1 MNENAS
7 PAHHRGAHRY
17 DQKISRIIDA
27 YLRGMP
33 PVATHG
39 ETHAIV
45 AWRAG
50 REVFAVHG
58 SGYDTAC
65 GPGVTHISW
74 SMAKSM
80 THALVGFMV
89 LDGLV
94 DIDQPAAVPEWRD
107 DERSAITLR
116 HLLEM
121 RSGLEWVEDYVDGER
136 SHVIDMLFGSG
147 KDDHAAFGAA
157 LPLRHRPGTHWEY
170 SSGTTNI
177 ICRILGDIVG
187 GAGPDER
194 RTRMA
199 SFIDLRLFRP
209 LGMSSATAKF
219 DSAGTFVG
227 SSFVYATAADFVRF
241 GRLYVDGRSPAG
253 TELLPVGW
261 RDEARATV
269 ANDPETGNGY
279 GHHWWTWPQLP
290 GSLVATGYE
299 GQYTI
304 VLPEDDLVVV
314 RLGKSPAE
322 IRRNVVD
329 DLVALVGEL
338 RHMRD

>member
-1 MNENAS
+1 
-7 PAHHRGAHRY
+7 
-17 DQKISRIIDA
+17 
-27 YLRGMP
+27 MP
-33 PVATHG
+33 PVETHG

-50 REVFAVHG
+50 REIFAAYG
-58 SGYDTAC
+58 SGYATEC

-94 DIDQPAAVPEWRD
+94 DIDQPAAVPEWCD
-107 DERSAITLR
+107 DERAGITLR

-121 RSGLEWVEDYVDGER
+121 RSGLEWVEDYVDGDR
-136 SHVIDMLFGSG
+136 SHVIEMLFGSG
-147 KDDHAAFGAA
+147 KDDHAAYATSR
-157 LPLRHRPGTHWEY
+157 PLRHRPGTHWEY

-177 ICRILGDIVG
+177 ICRILGDVVG
-187 GAGPDER
+187 GSGPDAR
-194 RTRMA
+194 RARMTT
-199 SFIDLRLFRP
+199 FIDQRLFAP
-209 LGMSSATAKF
+209 LGMASATAKF
-219 DSAGTFVG
+219 DPAGNFVG
-227 SSFVYATAADFVRF
+227 SSYVYATATDFARF
-241 GRLYVDGRSPAG
+241 GRLYVDGCSPTGAK
-253 TELLPVGW
+253 LLPVGW
-261 RDEARATV
+261 RDAAREVV
-269 ANDPETGNGY
+269 AIDPETNNGY
-279 GHHWWTWPQLP
+279 GHHWWVWPELP

-304 VLPEDDLVVV
+304 VLPDDDLVVV

-322 IRRNVVD
+322 IRHNVVD

-338 RHMRD
+338 RRMRR